1 MFDAHRLADFLSR
14 RRGSHLWG
22 VLAEHD
28 DVVPTLAAAHVARDQ
43 TSAVVEPAVI
53 GSDLDGEGALGQLVD
68 HGAERVGVG
77 DDCVLAGRV
86 LAVARACG
94 VLASL
99 IASCVAGGIPI
110 VPKSARAPDVLPVF
124 VRLATIA
131 AV

>member
-1 MFDAHRLADFLSR
+1 MVS
-14 RRGSHLWG
+14 
-22 VLAEHD
+22 
-28 DVVPTLAAAHVARDQ
+28 TLATAHVARDQ
-43 TSAVVEPAVI
+43 TSAVVHPAEFI
-53 GSDLDGEGALGQLVD
+53 GFDGDGEGAFGQLVD
-68 HGAERVGVG
+68 HGAERVAV
-77 DDCVLAGRV
+77 DVVSAVAGRV

-99 IASCVAGGIPI
+99 IASFVAGGIPI